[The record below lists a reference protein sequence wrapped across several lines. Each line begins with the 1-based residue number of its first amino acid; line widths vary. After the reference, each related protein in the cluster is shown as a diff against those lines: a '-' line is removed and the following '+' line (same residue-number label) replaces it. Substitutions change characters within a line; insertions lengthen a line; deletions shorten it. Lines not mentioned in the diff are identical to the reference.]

1 MEKIAL
7 VTGSTNNVGKAIA
20 EALSRDGFTVIVTSR
35 HEKDAEEVAA
45 HLARKG
51 NHYCVDFADARQ
63 IASLFEWIRNTYGR
77 LDALIN
83 NVAHTSNESILECT
97 LETWEKTINTNLRSY
112 FLCTKYAAEIMKT
125 HQGGDIINITI
136 SRTRG
141 IRSKFSYVVS
151 KGGIN
156 SLTGCAAAD
165 LASYGIRV
173 NSIGIGPTGTP
184 VGSREY
190 PDRKRG
196 ETNLASLTGRIGHPG
211 EIAAAVSFL
220 LSDKSSYIWGTIV
233 NVDGGSGLSG

>member
-20 EALSRDGFTVIVTSR
+20 EALSTDGFTVIVTSR
-35 HEKDAEEVAA
+35 HEKDAEEVVAR
-45 HLARKG
+45 LARKG
-51 NHYCVDFADARQ
+51 NHYCVDFASAEQ
-63 IASLFEWIRNTYGR
+63 IASLFEWITKTYGR
-77 LDALIN
+77 LDVLIN

-112 FLCTKYAAEIMKT
+112 FLCTKYAAEIMKA
-125 HQGGDIINITI
+125 HQGGTIVNITI
-136 SRTRG
+136 SRARG
-141 IRSKFSYVVS
+141 IRNKFSYVVS

-165 LASYGIRV
+165 LAPYGIRV
-173 NSIGIGPTGTP
+173 NSIGIGPTGAP

-196 ETNLASLTGRIGHPG
+196 EANPASLTGRIGHPE

-220 LSDKSSYIWGTIV
+220 LSGKASYIWGTTV
-233 NVDGGSGLSG
+233 NVDGGGGLSG